1 MNKTRIIIW
10 SLIIA
15 VGLFLTSGIK
25 ISKGQDFV
33 PVKDAEVI
41 RLLRWLVEKELGD
54 SNRSDRCQR
63 RIANQR
69 LFEASK
75 YIVNLIK
82 YLGRK
87 TEPTDLNSV
96 YVKNWRGFLSRGQYR
111 GEDVTRGVIADA
123 TLGADPKICNYLRR
137 DLNTVFTVTDLP
149 AGFDSTKY
157 RLDSIQY
164 YKLHNAC
171 TLPNNFNLN
180 QFRNSFDSGGGWNT
194 WDEIIKPQNNFYGV
208 HANTEEELKKQRGFE
223 EGLDREEVG
232 AGSGYLGRT
241 ECLVIGQNGECLAWK
256 NIEFPANVA
265 AEALGA
271 VINQNLA
278 WITGSDEVDELLDV
292 YVFEVV
298 NAIFGVG
305 KFRGD
310 DGSAFNPSENP
321 SKPIRDPCVNRDPF
335 TDPAKE
341 PRGPF
346 GL

>member
-1 MNKTRIIIW
+1 MNKTKVMLWGLMIAVSL
-10 SLIIA
+10 SLI
-15 VGLFLTSGIK
+15 FGIK
-25 ISKGQDFV
+25 ISKGVEGDYV

-63 RIANQR
+63 KIANKR
-69 LFEASK
+69 LFDASK
-75 YIVNLIK
+75 YIINLIK
-82 YLGRK
+82 SLGRK
-87 TEPTDLNSV
+87 TEPANLNNV
-96 YVKNWRGFLSRGQYR
+96 YVQNWRGFLSQGQYR
-111 GEDVTRGVIADA
+111 GEDVARGVIADA
-123 TLGADPKICNYLRR
+123 TLSTNPTICSYLRGG
-137 DLNTVFTVTDLP
+137 LNTVFNVKNLP

-157 RLDSIQY
+157 RLNSTQY
-164 YKLHNAC
+164 YKLHNEC

-223 EGLDREEVG
+223 EELDKDEVG

-241 ECLVIGQNGECLAWK
+241 ECLVTGQNGECLAWK

-292 YVFEVV
+292 YIFEVV

-305 KFRGD
+305 DFRGPT
-310 DGSAFNPSENP
+310 GEPSCP
-321 SKPIRDPCVNRDPF
+321 RPF
-335 TDPAKE
+335 TDPA
-341 PRGPF
+341 R
-346 GL
+346 